1 MPPGVCP
8 PRPPAKSPK
17 GKPRLRNGD
26 NRGAGRPRESPG
38 GPFTTRNG
46 YRMCGIVGY
55 IGFRNATDVLI
66 DGLRRLEYRGYD
78 SAGVAV
84 RTPEG
89 LKVVKRSGKL
99 SALERALKEE
109 HLEGPLGV
117 GHTRWATHGAP
128 TDPNAHP
135 HTTEDGTIA
144 VIHNGIIE
152 NYLELK
158 EALRARGHRFAS
170 DTDSEVLAHLIEEKY
185 QGDLFEAFR
194 EALKEVRGAYAVVA
208 VHKDHQELV
217 AARTVSPL
225 VIGLGEGENFLA
237 SDVPALLPYTR
248 RVIFL
253 HDGDLARIT
262 REGVVVTDLE
272 GRPLSREAVEV
283 DWTLEAAEK
292 GGFPHYMLKEIYEQP
307 WVLENTLGGRLR
319 EEEGDVE
326 LGLSLDPKA
335 IDRIHVIACGTASYA
350 GWYGKYL
357 LEALA
362 RIPTEWDVAS
372 EYRYRDPLA
381 DERTL
386 AIAISQSGETID
398 TLEGLREAKA
408 KGARTLGVINAKGSS
423 ITREVEDVLYIHAGP
438 EIGVAS
444 TKAYTAM
451 LSAMAMLA
459 VHLGRGRGILSREKA
474 RELIR
479 EMRKLPRLVEEVL
492 EKRPIIAHL
501 AEKYHQAQDFLFLG
515 RHVQAP
521 TAYEGALKLKEISYI
536 HAEAYPAGEMKHG
549 PIALIDEHLPVVV
562 LATQGPLY
570 EKTLSNIQE
579 VRARGGK
586 VIAIATLGDAGIAKL
601 AQDVLYV
608 PEVHP
613 LLAPIVSVVPLQLLA
628 YEIAVLLGR
637 DVDQPRNLAKS
648 VTVE

>member
-1 MPPGVCP
+1 
-8 PRPPAKSPK
+8 
-17 GKPRLRNGD
+17 
-26 NRGAGRPRESPG
+26 
-38 GPFTTRNG
+38 
-46 YRMCGIVGY
+46 MCGIVGY

-99 SALERALKEE
+99 SALESALKEE
-109 HLEGPLGV
+109 RLEGPLGI

-135 HTTEDGTIA
+135 HTTEDGKIA

-170 DTDSEVLAHLIEEKY
+170 ETDTEVLAHLIEEKY
-185 QGDLFEAFR
+185 RGDLFQALR
-194 EALKEVRGAYAVVA
+194 EALKEVRGAYAVVVA
-208 VHKDHQELV
+208 HEDHQEIV

-262 REGVVVTDLE
+262 REEVVVTDLE
-272 GRPLSREAVEV
+272 GHPLPREVVEI

-326 LGLSLDPKA
+326 LGLGLDPLA
-335 IDRIHVIACGTASYA
+335 IDRIHVIACGTAAYA

-372 EYRYRDPLA
+372 EYRYRDPVV
-381 DERTL
+381 DEKTL

-398 TLEGLREAKA
+398 TLEGIREAKA

-444 TKAYTAM
+444 TKAYIAM
-451 LSAMAMLA
+451 LAAMAMLA
-459 VHLGRGRGILSREKA
+459 VHFGRRRGILPKEKA
-474 RELIR
+474 QGLLK

-492 EKRPIIAHL
+492 EKRPLIAHL

-562 LATQGPLY
+562 LATRGPLY

-579 VRARGGK
+579 VRARGGR
-586 VIAIATLGDAGIAKL
+586 VIAIATEGDAEIPKL

>member
-1 MPPGVCP
+1 
-8 PRPPAKSPK
+8 
-17 GKPRLRNGD
+17 
-26 NRGAGRPRESPG
+26 
-38 GPFTTRNG
+38 
-46 YRMCGIVGY
+46 MCGIVGY
-55 IGFRNATDVLI
+55 VGFRNATDILV

-84 RTPEG
+84 RTAEG
-89 LKVVKRSGKL
+89 LRVVKRSGKL
-99 SALERALKEE
+99 AALEALLKEE

-135 HTTEDGTIA
+135 HTTEDGKIA

-158 EALRARGHRFAS
+158 EALLARGHRFRS
-170 DTDSEVLAHLIEEKY
+170 ETDSEVFAHLVEEKY
-185 QGDLFEAFR
+185 QGDLFQALR
-194 EALKEVRGAYAVVA
+194 EALKEVRGAYAVVV
-208 VHKDHQELV
+208 VHEDHEEIV

-225 VIGLGEGENFLA
+225 VVGLGAGENFLA

-253 HDGDLARIT
+253 HDGDLVRLT
-262 REGVVVTDLE
+262 REGVEVTDLA
-272 GRPLSREAVEV
+272 GNPVAREVVEV

-319 EEEGDVE
+319 EEEGDVD
-326 LGLSLDPKA
+326 LGLALDP
-335 IDRIHVIACGTASYA
+335 REVERVHFIACGTAAYA

-357 LEALA
+357 MEILA
-362 RIPTEWDVAS
+362 RIPAEWEVAS
-372 EYRYRDPLA
+372 EYRYRDPVV
-381 DERTL
+381 DGKTL
-386 AIAISQSGETID
+386 AVAISQSGETID
-398 TLEGLREAKA
+398 TLEGIREAKA

-423 ITREVEDVLYIHAGP
+423 ITREVEEVLYIHAGP

-451 LSAMAMLA
+451 LAAMALLA
-459 VHLGRGRGILSREKA
+459 VRFARARGTLSKEA
-474 RELIR
+474 AQALIR
-479 EMRKLPRLVEEVL
+479 EMRKLPRLVEEAL
-492 EKRPIIAHL
+492 EKRPIVAHI

-549 PIALIDEHLPVVV
+549 PIALIDERLPVVV
-562 LATQGPLY
+562 LATRGPLY

-586 VIAIATLGDAGIAKL
+586 VIAVATEGDEEIPKL
-601 AQDVLYV
+601 AQDVIYL

-628 YEIAVLLGR
+628 YEVAVLLGR

>member
-1 MPPGVCP
+1 
-8 PRPPAKSPK
+8 
-17 GKPRLRNGD
+17 
-26 NRGAGRPRESPG
+26 
-38 GPFTTRNG
+38 
-46 YRMCGIVGY
+46 MCGIVGY
-55 IGFRNATDVLI
+55 IGFRNATDVLL

-89 LKVVKRSGKL
+89 LRVAKRSGKL
-99 SALERALKEE
+99 SALAEALKEE
-109 HLEGPLGV
+109 RLEGPLGI

-135 HTTEDGTIA
+135 HTTEDGRIA

-158 EALRARGHRFAS
+158 EALKMRGHRFAS
-170 DTDSEVLAHLIEEKY
+170 ETDSEVLAHLIEEKY
-185 QGDLFEAFR
+185 QGDLFQALK

-208 VHKDHQELV
+208 VHEDHEEMV

-262 REGVVVTDLE
+262 REGVEIRDLGGNLLTREVVE
-272 GRPLSREAVEV
+272 I

-326 LGLSLDPKA
+326 LGLGLDPKA
-335 IDRIHVIACGTASYA
+335 IERIHVIACGTAAYA

-372 EYRYRDPLA
+372 EYRYRDPVV
-381 DERTL
+381 DSKTL

-423 ITREVEDVLYIHAGP
+423 LTREVEDVLYIHAGP

-451 LSAMAMLA
+451 LAAMAMLA
-459 VHLGRGRGILSREKA
+459 VHFGRRRGTLSKEEAQRLLK
-474 RELIR
+474 

-492 EKRPIIAHL
+492 EKRPLIAHL

-586 VIAIATLGDAGIAKL
+586 VIAIASEGDEEIRKL

-608 PEVHP
+608 PEIHP
-613 LLAPIVSVVPLQLLA
+613 LLAPMVSVVPLQLLA
-628 YEIAVLLGR
+628 YEIAILLGR